1 MKKKIRHTFYKFF
14 SIVLSSASQPVEP
27 DTTGRL
33 LFKQNDIFSKA
44 DLGFVNSIPISA
56 VDKSIFLNHF

>member
-1 MKKKIRHTFYKFF
+1 MKKRSVILLQIFL
-14 SIVLSSASQPVEP
+14 IVLSSASQPVDP

-44 DLGFVNSIPISA
+44 DWGL
-56 VDKSIFLNHF
+56 